1 MEQTHDGG
9 AQISRIDR
17 IDERAWIGT
26 HKRNPVLTDDVPVNH
41 PGAVVLLSEEL
52 ITATL
57 DTGMGIVIGIEAPKC
72 TG

>member
-1 MEQTHDGG
+1 MQQTHDGV
-9 AQISRIDR
+9 AQISGIDW
-17 IDERAWIGT
+17 IDQRAWIGT
-26 HKRNPVLTDDVPVNH
+26 HKRNSALTDDVPVNH